1 MKKFT
6 MAVKRKGAAKN
17 GAKNKKIKTTTPS
30 AVSVRKALL
39 GLAEGKRWAVAGLT
53 GGGNMNS
60 ATIYWAN
67 PLYYMTGG
75 TSENQRVGDSIY
87 IEFIEINATLRTIAG
102 EDNLLTYMLSVLETD
117 QEARDGVVSPG
128 PMAGALLN
136 DYRVQTNCG
145 LVSNPI
151 LDTNIYTVKRYE
163 KGEIPL
169 KPTTTGIETQ
179 KQIKMNVQIN
189 RKFQF
194 KTQTSGYEK
203 FKNLYIA
210 LAVDSAAGGVAP
222 VYMVDMSYCV
232 HFKDF

>member
-1 MKKFT
+1 
-6 MAVKRKGAAKN
+6 MALKRKLSKSNASKVKKAKS
-17 GAKNKKIKTTTPS
+17 TTAS

-39 GLAEGKRWAVAGLT
+39 GLAEGKRWAVAGIT

-60 ATIYWAN
+60 STIYWAN
-67 PLYYMTGG
+67 PLYYITGG
-75 TSENQRVGDSIY
+75 SSENQRIGDSIY
-87 IEFIEINATLRTIAG
+87 IEYIEINATLRTIAG
-102 EDNLLTYMLSVLETD
+102 EDNLLTYMVSVLETD

-128 PMAGALLN
+128 PMAGSLLA

-151 LDTNIYTVKRYE
+151 LDDNIYTVKRFE
-163 KGEIPL
+163 KGELPL
-169 KPTTTGIETQ
+169 KTTTTGIETQ
-179 KQIKMNVQIN
+179 KHVKMNVQIN

-203 FKNLYIA
+203 FKNLYIT
-210 LAVDSAAGGVAP
+210 LAVDSAAGGIAP
-222 VYMVDMSYCV
+222 VYTVDMSYCV